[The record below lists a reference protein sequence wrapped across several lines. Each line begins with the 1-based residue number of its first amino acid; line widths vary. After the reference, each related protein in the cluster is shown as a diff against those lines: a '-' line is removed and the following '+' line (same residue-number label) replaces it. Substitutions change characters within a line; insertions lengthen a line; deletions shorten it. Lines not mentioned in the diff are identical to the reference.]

1 MTLTL
6 TRQLRDLFPD
16 AELSKVDISC
26 SFRKIPMMGRW
37 IKVTDVGRPL
47 DGRKT
52 RSLYLR
58 GRRKYSKLTFKYII
72 FVFWINYVCHIS
84 KCAFISFNFFYDYHG
99 KAASHVISNNTSK
112 STKHV
117 KSASSSFLTN
127 EECPTNYYFN
137 KTMIFLLI
145 FTTRLKLQCL
155 KDGRFITIEN
165 DVSKVNLSKLQ

>member
-1 MTLTL
+1 MTF
-6 TRQLRDLFPD
+6 TRQLRDLCPD

-26 SFRKIPMMGRW
+26 IFRKIPMMGRW

-52 RSLYLR
+52 VVYICEVAENIPNWPSNTLFLSFELIMCAIFRSVLLFR
-58 GRRKYSKLTFKYII
+58 L
-72 FVFWINYVCHIS
+72 
-84 KCAFISFNFFYDYHG
+84 ISFTIIMEKQRVMLLVITHPNPQNMWNPPARHG
-99 KAASHVISNNTSK
+99 LQIRNV
-112 STKHV
+112 
-117 KSASSSFLTN
+117 LL
-127 EECPTNYYFN
+127 NYYFN

-165 DVSKVNLSKLQ
+165 DVSKVNLSNLQ